1 MKLYLSSMS
10 PINKDELLKLIDKQ
24 NDFSVVIIPNAWD
37 TYPKERKAL
46 EVASCIAMCKGYG
59 FTTSIL
65 DLTTSDKQKVE
76 EELKNKSLVW
86 VMGGNTF
93 YLNLYLHKSGF
104 SEVIKEHLDN
114 GLVYGGE
121 SAGAVVTG
129 LTLHGVEHLDDPKE
143 SPEIIWDGL
152 KLVDFS
158 IIPHWGW
165 EKYGEYLR
173 KAKQE
178 MEKFTKVVTIDNDKA
193 LVINGSELKFIDS
206 ATRKVN

>member
-10 PINKDELLKLIDKQ
+10 PINKDELLKLVGKQ
-24 NDFSVVIIPNAWD
+24 SGLSVVIVPNAWD
-37 TYPKERKAL
+37 TYPKERKEL
-46 EVASCIAMCKGYG
+46 EVANCIALFKSCG
-59 FTTSIL
+59 FTTSVL
-65 DLTTSDKQKVE
+65 DLTISDKQKVE
-76 EELKNKSLVW
+76 DGLKNKTLVW

-104 SEVIKEHLDN
+104 SEVIKQHLDN

-129 LTLHGVEHLDDPKE
+129 LTLHGIEHLDDPKE
-143 SPEIIWDGL
+143 SPEVIWEGL

-165 EKYGEYLR
+165 EKYGEYLE

-178 MEKFTKVVTIDNDKA
+178 MEKSTKVVTIDNDKA
-193 LVINGSELKFIDS
+193 LVINGGEPY
-206 ATRKVN
+206 KVIVGV